1 MPTNLYDETLKLLK
15 NRPVHLELKVIADDL
30 GDKVL
35 SYSWLCQ
42 FLRGKIPEPGY
53 FKLQKLHDYLKN
65 KTQQSA

>member
-15 NRPVHLELKVIADDL
+15 NRPAHLELKAIADDL
-30 GDKVL
+30 DKV
-35 SYSWLCQ
+35 SYSWICQ
-42 FLRGKIPEPGY
+42 FLRGDIPNPTY